1 MKLKKVLS
9 IFLSVSMML
18 SIMPNVFAAGD
29 DRLVDGTSK
38 AKISCELFKYK
49 EGFDDD
55 NAENQTGSTTPL
67 VEKMTALSSKIDAN
81 QIANFSDSMTAY
93 TTGVSDYTS
102 AVGQYIESVE
112 QLASGLSQLES
123 SLENMG
129 ASTASERG
137 NSEQTG
143 SNFE

>member
-67 VEKMTALSSKIDAN
+67 VEKMTALAQQKGCKAMGEYLE
-81 QIANFSDSMTAY
+81 A
-93 TTGVSDYTS
+93 
-102 AVGQYIESVE
+102 SVME
-112 QLASGLSQLES
+112 EVLMILDLPKK
-123 SLENMG
+123 
-129 ASTASERG
+129 
-137 NSEQTG
+137 
-143 SNFE
+143 